1 MKAGVF
7 YNRNLRQAQQP
18 VAFNA
23 TINFGRNVNNPLDTG
38 YAFSNAMFGV
48 FNQYQEATAQ
58 LDMSTRK
65 FSITPG
71 KFAASGSA
79 DLPVIFPDGRRRTG
93 FLAMQWPQGKF
104 KP

>member
-1 MKAGVF
+1 MAS
-7 YNRNLRQAQQP
+7 RNEQQP
-18 VAFNA
+18 
-23 TINFGRNVNNPLDTG
+23 I
-38 YAFSNAMFGV
+38 V
-48 FNQYQEATAQ
+48 FLRIHKPPGHCHPKFQG
-58 LDMSTRK
+58 RK